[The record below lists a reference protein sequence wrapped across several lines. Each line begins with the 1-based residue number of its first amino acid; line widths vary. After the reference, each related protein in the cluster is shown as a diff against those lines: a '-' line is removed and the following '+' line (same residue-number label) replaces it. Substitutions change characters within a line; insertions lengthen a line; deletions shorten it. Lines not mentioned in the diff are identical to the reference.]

1 MALLSLHS
9 PSTKQNRNDNE
20 NVKSCAMYESKEMC
34 HRSDNVEGLWIN
46 RFFFAFHNH
55 FVLLFFFF
63 LHFPFSSEVSHAT
76 VAAVPHVAA
85 SRRSAL
91 HH

>member
-1 MALLSLHS
+1 M
-9 PSTKQNRNDNE
+9 
-20 NVKSCAMYESKEMC
+20 
-34 HRSDNVEGLWIN
+34 I
-46 RFFFAFHNH
+46 FFAFHNH